1 MPPTHLS
8 APPEPKSIVNEL
20 LATATEAAQ
29 KAGQLI
35 KSQFGSVLTV
45 NEMQRH
51 DIKLEMDVRSQSLI
65 ADLILS
71 RHPDHVILGEEGNAN
86 LGGDGPVEWIV
97 DPIDGTVNYYFGI
110 PHFCVSI
117 AARARNTDELL
128 LGVIY
133 DPMLD
138 ELWQVAGDGPAT
150 LNGKPIHASTRATMA
165 EAVVTVGFSK
175 SKASLDA
182 GFARY
187 QRVAYEVRKTRML
200 GSAALAMA
208 YIACGRL
215 DAYVEEQ
222 ISLWDIAAG
231 KKLIEAAG
239 GKVLLKPGSGR
250 EGTMFICAWNG
261 RVPIEA
267 YI

>member
-1 MPPTHLS
+1 M
-8 APPEPKSIVNEL
+8 NDL

-29 KAGQLI
+29 QAGGLI
-35 KSQFGSVLTV
+35 RSQFGTDLTV

-51 DIKLEMDVRSQSLI
+51 DIKLEMDVRSQQHI
-65 ADLILS
+65 TDLILA
-71 RHPDHVILGEEGNAN
+71 RHTDHLILGEEGNAN
-86 LGGDGPVEWIV
+86 VGGDGEVEWIV

-117 AARARNTDELL
+117 AARRRSTGDLL
-128 LGVIY
+128 AGVIY

-138 ELWQVAGDGPAT
+138 ELWQVAEGQPAM
-150 LNGKPIHASTRATMA
+150 LNGKPIRVSTRATMA

-175 SKASLDA
+175 SKESLDA

-187 QRVAYEVRKTRML
+187 QRIAYEVRKTRML
-200 GSAALAMA
+200 GSAALALA

-231 KKLIEAAG
+231 KMLVEAAG
-239 GKVLLKPGSGR
+239 GQVLLKPGAKK

-261 RVPIEA
+261 SVPIA
-267 YI
+267 DYL